1 MARGKTI
8 QTQSLDHSRSEAR
21 PSKVRGWPPKVR
33 MNPTKQRLGYC
44 RLIIKIVECREETL
58 LQLLVAE
65 PGPTASTEKV
75 LMASKGRSP
84 QANRRPWAHG
94 SPHVHPLASAC
105 DMCTPSLVHSSSSRA
120 GSPSEDT

>member
-33 MNPTKQRLGYC
+33 LNPTKQRLGYC
-44 RLIIKIVECREETL
+44 RLIIKIVERREETL

-75 LMASKGRSP
+75 LMASKGQSP
-84 QANRRPWAHG
+84 QENRRPWPTAA
-94 SPHVHPLASAC
+94 LTC
-105 DMCTPSLVHSSSSRA
+105 IPSH
-120 GSPSEDT
+120 